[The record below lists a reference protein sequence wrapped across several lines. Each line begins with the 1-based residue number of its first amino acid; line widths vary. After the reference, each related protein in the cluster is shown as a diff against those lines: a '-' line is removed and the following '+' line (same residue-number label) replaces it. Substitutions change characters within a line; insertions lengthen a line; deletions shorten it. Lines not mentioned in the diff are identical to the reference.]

1 MVVFGCKSKPRVS
14 EQFQSLKLGRKTK
27 YIIYTLSP
35 DNTEI
40 VVSKTSDSSNYDDF
54 LAELPPAECRYAIYD
69 FEFQKGDEGKRNKI
83 CFFTW
88 SPDESKVKQK
98 MLYASSKEAL
108 RKALV
113 GIATEI
119 QGTDLSEVSYEAVL
133 EKVMR
138 STF

>member
-1 MVVFGCKSKPRVS
+1 
-14 EQFQSLKLGRKTK
+14 
-27 YIIYTLSP
+27 
-35 DNTEI
+35 
-40 VVSKTSDSSNYDDF
+40 VSKTSDSSNYDDF